1 MMDPG
6 VLRNIARY
14 TSQGLLNGLWQGT
27 LLAGFVGIVL
37 RQNRKLNS
45 STRFFTCFALML
57 TIALLPAVT
66 FHPALGSVA
75 NGSSGLNLPE
85 TWSMFF
91 FGAWGLVSLFLLM
104 RLAFGY
110 VGLKRLVRRS
120 EQVEGLPAELLA
132 ELGGDLSN
140 VFLRESI
147 EITRP
152 ITTGLLRPVI
162 LLPAGLAES
171 IEEQELRQIL
181 LHELTHVRRYDNWTN
196 LLQRV
201 LTAIFFFYPA
211 VWWIGRELSLQREI
225 ACDDAVVAASSTPRV
240 YAQCLARLAEGNWM
254 RGYHL
259 AQSAVGKLC
268 QLTLRIGKILDN
280 RRDVSSRVSRAA
292 MTATAMLTLAAVV
305 AASHL
310 PTPVMFAPEA
320 QLSARSA
327 PTAPAILAKTAP
339 APAMKALRPVLA
351 AAKPKRMKPLIEMA
365 RAQSPDDEARAIA
378 AWLSDSGLRVVPASA
393 TLGQGMSLAVLQF
406 DRTIVTKDGRILVGR
421 YVFVVQYPTSRKWG
435 RVVKS

>member
-6 VLRNIARY
+6 VLRTIARY
-14 TSQGLLNGLWQGT
+14 SSQGLLNGLWQGT
-27 LLAGFVGIVL
+27 VLAGFVGVVL
-37 RQNRKLNS
+37 KRNRKLNS
-45 STRFFTCFALML
+45 STRFFTCFVLML
-57 TIALLPAVT
+57 AIALLPAAA
-66 FHPALGSVA
+66 FHPAASGGTAGL
-75 NGSSGLNLPE
+75 SSALDLPE
-85 TWSMFF
+85 TWSVVFF
-91 FGAWGLVSLFLLM
+91 AAWGAVSLFLLL
-104 RLAFGY
+104 RLGFGY
-110 VGLKRLVRRS
+110 LALRRLVSRS
-120 EQVEGLPAELLA
+120 ELLEAVPAKLLA
-132 ELGGDLSN
+132 ELGGDLSS
-140 VFLRESI
+140 VSLHESF

-152 ITTGLLRPVI
+152 MTTGLLRPVI
-162 LLPAGLAES
+162 LLPGGLAES
-171 IEEQELRQIL
+171 IGEQELRQIL

-201 LTAIFFFYPA
+201 LAAIFFFYPA

-268 QLTLRIGKILDN
+268 QLTLRIGKILDSG
-280 RRDVSSRVSRAA
+280 RDVSSRISRVAVAGMA
-292 MTATAMLTLAAVV
+292 MVTVATVV

-310 PTPVMFAPEA
+310 PSLVMFAPEA

-327 PTAPAILAKTAP
+327 PGAPPVLAKTAS
-339 APAMKALRPVLA
+339 APAVKAFRPVLTA
-351 AAKPKRMKPLIEMA
+351 ARTKHMKPLIQLA
-365 RAQSPDDEARAIA
+365 RVQSDEARVIA
-378 AWLSDSGLRVVPASA
+378 AWLQDSGLRAVPASVS
-393 TLGQGMSLAVLQF
+393 LSEDMSVAVVQV

-421 YVFVVQYPTSRKWG
+421 YVFVVHYPTSRKWG